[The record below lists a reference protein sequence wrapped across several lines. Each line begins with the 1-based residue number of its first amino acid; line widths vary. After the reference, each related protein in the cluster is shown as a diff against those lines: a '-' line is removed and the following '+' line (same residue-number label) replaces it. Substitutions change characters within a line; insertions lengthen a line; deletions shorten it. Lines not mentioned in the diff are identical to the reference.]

1 MPRRIMLISLL
12 VILIIINL
20 ALILLLIW
28 TIMSPGSIR
37 KYKDK
42 NSLSEKFTM
51 NINGEEN
58 GFFIN
63 SVNINNPVLLLVSS
77 GPGTD
82 DYFLTSKYKDM
93 KIEEHF
99 TIVYWD
105 YKGMGIAYNKNIDI
119 NSITMDNLVNDAHE
133 VTKYLKERFNKDK
146 IYIMGFSGGTKIALN
161 TASKYPSDYY
171 AYIGMAQVVTNS
183 YENDT
188 LMYNFMKNV
197 FDSRKQTSK
206 LKELEKVVTH
216 LDNDNVKCNN
226 WGKFV
231 NLVHDAGGGTILNKS
246 EKDGITLPII
256 FAKCYTIK
264 EKFNYI
270 KGLKLYKK
278 VQLENGEYD
287 YRKSISKIDV
297 PTCFISGEYDYNC
310 PWELVEDYCNKI
322 DSPKKGFYKI
332 TNSAHSPLWENYSET
347 LNVLLKIKE
356 ETIDEG

>member
-1 MPRRIMLISLL
+1 MARRIMLISLL
-12 VILIIINL
+12 VIIIIINF

-37 KYKDK
+37 KYKGE
-42 NSLSEKFTM
+42 NSLSEKFIIT
-51 NINGEEN
+51 INGEKN

-63 SVNINNPVLLLVSS
+63 SVDINNPILLLVSS

-82 DYFLTSKYKDM
+82 DYFLTDKYKDM

-105 YKGMGIAYNKNIDI
+105 YRGMGIAYNKNI
-119 NSITMDNLVNDAHE
+119 NVNNITMDNLVSDAHE
-133 VTKYLKERFNKDK
+133 VTKYLKTRFNKDK

-161 TASKYPSDYY
+161 TVNKYPSDYY

-188 LMYNFMKNV
+188 LMYNFMKEV
-197 FDSRKQTSK
+197 FTNRKQTSK
-206 LKELEKVVTH
+206 LKELEKIVDH
-216 LDNDNVKCNN
+216 IDDNNVKCNN

-231 NLVHDAGGGTILNKS
+231 LLVHDAGGGTILNKS
-246 EKDGITLPII
+246 EKKSITLPII

-270 KGLKLYKK
+270 KGLKLYKSI
-278 VQLENGEYD
+278 QLESDEYD
-287 YRKSISKIDV
+287 YRKSISKIDI
-297 PTCFISGEYDYNC
+297 PAYFISGEYDYNC
-310 PWELVEDYCNKI
+310 PWELVEDYCKKL
-322 DSPKKGFYKI
+322 DAPKKGFYKI

-347 LNVLLKIKE
+347 IDALLKIKE
-356 ETIDEG
+356 ETINEG

>member
-1 MPRRIMLISLL
+1 MPRRIMFISLL
-12 VILIIINL
+12 VLMIIMNF

-28 TIMSPGSIR
+28 AIMSPGTIR
-37 KYKDK
+37 KYKGN
-42 NSLSEKFTM
+42 NSLSEKYTIT
-51 NINGEEN
+51 INGEKN
-58 GFFIN
+58 GFFMN
-63 SVNINNPVLLLVSS
+63 SMDINNPIILLVSS

-82 DYFLTSKYKDM
+82 DYFLTDKYKNM

-105 YKGMGIAYNKNIDI
+105 YRGMGIAYNKNIDI
-119 NSITMDNLVNDAHE
+119 NSITMDNLVNDTHE
-133 VTKYLKERFNKDK
+133 VTKYLKERFKKDK

-161 TASKYPSDYY
+161 TARKYPSDYY

-197 FDSRKQTSK
+197 FESKNKKAK
-206 LKELEKVVTH
+206 LKELEKVVDH
-216 LDNDNVKCNN
+216 LDNDYVKCNN

-231 NLVHDAGGGTILNKS
+231 MLVHDAGGGTILNKS
-246 EKDGITLPII
+246 EKDSITLPII
-256 FAKCYTIK
+256 CAKCYTIK

-278 VQLENGEYD
+278 IDLESNEYD
-287 YRKSISKIDV
+287 YRESISKLDI
-297 PTCFISGEYDYNC
+297 PAYFISGEYDYNC
-310 PWELVEDYCNKI
+310 PWILVEDYCNKL
-322 DSPKKGFYKI
+322 DAPKKGFYKI

-347 LNVLLKIKE
+347 INALLKIKE
-356 ETIDEG
+356 ETINE

>member
-12 VILIIINL
+12 VLMIIMNF

-28 TIMSPGSIR
+28 TIMSPGTIR
-37 KYKDK
+37 KYKGD
-42 NSLSEKFTM
+42 NSLSEKLIIT
-51 NINGEEN
+51 INGEKN

-63 SVNINNPVLLLVSS
+63 SVDINNPVLLLVSS

-82 DYFLTSKYKDM
+82 DYFLTDKYKDM

-105 YKGMGIAYNKNIDI
+105 YRGMGIAYNKNIDV
-119 NSITMDNLVNDAHE
+119 NSITMDNLVNDTHE
-133 VTKYLKERFNKDK
+133 VTKYLKTRFNKEK

-161 TASKYPSDYY
+161 TVSKYPSDYY

-197 FDSRKQTSK
+197 FKSKKKQAK
-206 LKELEKVVTH
+206 LKELEKVVEH
-216 LDNDNVKCNN
+216 LDNDYVKCNN

-231 NLVHDAGGGTILNKS
+231 MLVHDAGGGTILNKS
-246 EKDGITLPII
+246 EKNSITLPII

-264 EKFNYI
+264 EKINYI

-278 VQLENGEYD
+278 IDLEKGEYD
-287 YRKSISKIDV
+287 YRKSFFKLDV
-297 PTCFISGEYDYNC
+297 PTYFISGEYDYNC
-310 PWELVEDYCNKI
+310 PFELVEDYCKKL
-322 DSPKKGFYKI
+322 DVPKKGFYKI

-347 LNVLLKIKE
+347 IDALLKIKE
-356 ETIDEG
+356 ETINEG

>member
-1 MPRRIMLISLL
+1 MPRRIMLISLI
-12 VILIIINL
+12 VVLIIINF

-42 NSLSEKFTM
+42 NSLSQKYTI
-51 NINGEEN
+51 NINGEKN

-63 SVNINNPVLLLVSS
+63 SKDINNPVLLLVSS

-105 YKGMGIAYNKNIDI
+105 YRGMGIAYNKNIDI
-119 NSITMDNLVNDAHE
+119 NSITMDNLVKDAHE
-133 VTKYLKERFNKDK
+133 VTNYLKERFNKDK

-161 TASKYPSDYY
+161 TVKEYPSDYY

-188 LMYNFMKNV
+188 LMYNFMKKI
-197 FDSRKQTSK
+197 FDSRNQISK
-206 LKELEKVVTH
+206 LKELEKEVTH
-216 LDNDNVKCNN
+216 LDNDFVKCND

-231 NLVHDAGGGTILNKS
+231 MLVHDAGGGTILNKT
-246 EKDGITLPII
+246 EKDSITLPII
-256 FAKCYTIK
+256 CAKCYTIK
-264 EKFNYI
+264 EKFDYI

-278 VQLENGEYD
+278 VQLEKGEYD
-287 YRKSISKIDV
+287 YRNSISKIDI
-297 PTCFISGEYDYNC
+297 PTYFISGEYDYNC
-310 PWELVEDYCNKI
+310 PWELVEDYSNKL
-322 DSPKKGFYKI
+322 DAPKKGFYKI
-332 TNSAHSPLWENYSET
+332 TNSAHSPLWENYTKT
-347 LNVLLKIKE
+347 LDALLKIKE
-356 ETIDEG
+356 ETINEG